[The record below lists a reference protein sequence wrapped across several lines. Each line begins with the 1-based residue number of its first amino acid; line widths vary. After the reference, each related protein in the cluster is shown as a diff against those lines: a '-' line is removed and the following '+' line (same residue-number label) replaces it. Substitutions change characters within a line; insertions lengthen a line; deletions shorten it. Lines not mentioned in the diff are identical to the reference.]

1 MIIIVV
7 SARARWRS
15 YSPSE
20 VLNKLAPESDHELTL
35 SSLDGSAV
43 QRPDEMSVIMIM
55 ILMFLC
61 LCLCFMYNVK

>member
-7 SARARWRS
+7 SARTRWRS

-35 SSLDGSAV
+35 FSLDGSAF
-43 QRPDEMSVIMIM
+43 QRPDAMSVIMIM

-61 LCLCFMYNVK
+61 LCFMYNVQ

>member
-7 SARARWRS
+7 SARSRWRS
-15 YSPSE
+15 YNTSE

-35 SSLDGSAV
+35 FSLDGNAF
-43 QRPDEMSVIMIM
+43 QRPDAMSVIMIM

-61 LCLCFMYNVK
+61 LCLCFMYKVK